1 VRPGVPQEG
10 AGRIRLIYLELINYR
25 KFRHARVEFPE
36 GVIGIM
42 GPNGAGKSTLIEA
55 VSWALY
61 GNRSESRSGK
71 EGIKRSGAGPH
82 EDCAVELEFE
92 LGQVQYRL
100 KRSLRGKDLKTEA
113 ELMAGG
119 GVIAKS
125 DRGVTKKIEEILGMD
140 HQAFFISVFARQKDL
155 SALSALTPA
164 DRKRLVMRMLQLD
177 VLQDVVDGIRRDVKS
192 ERQLLQAVNEQLM
205 TPDRRERKVVLGEEI
220 DSLESQIA
228 ELHQE
233 MATANEEARARETE
247 LEATKGRREW
257 LSLKEEEHRRVERR
271 ALDKRKEVEEGRRAL
286 ELLDGDVRKIRQ
298 RLAALPSLEQQE
310 KELEALISRK
320 ELMDEGLGRYERRK
334 AIAQNI
340 NRIRDEIRKND
351 EAWTN
356 AQEEINTLKGPQDS
370 LMRVTSNL
378 ELLDQTLAER
388 RESLARLGS
397 ERQRLQRETDDLGTK
412 TKEMSRLGPESI
424 CPTCERPLGE
434 HHHHLVIKLD
444 EERSQKSAQLHQLDC
459 ELQDIRE
466 ETEQARRRKE
476 LLEERKKKLQDDV
489 DRERTLSAR
498 VEGFE
503 QRSNELSADLARTVQ
518 EMESMGEVSFD
529 PSEHREVRESITAL
543 RPLAERAKKLRGECS
558 NLPDLEQRMAERRS
572 SMELLERELRS
583 AEEELAAVGF
593 FPQELQ
599 SARDAYDA
607 AFHAREAAYAE
618 VSRKAMALELA
629 AGRRDD
635 RKVALDE
642 VLEKERGVSLRATK
656 VEQLATLEK
665 VMLDFKQN
673 VMERVVPTLSEVS
686 SHLFTDMTDSRYG
699 GIELDED
706 YEMQIYDGGDKYPLS
721 RFSGGEGD
729 LANLSLR
736 LAISRLLADRSGNDI
751 NFLILDE
758 IFGSQDHTR
767 KRNIMTTLNRLE
779 KQFHQI
785 ILITH
790 IDDTKDLMTNVIT
803 IKELE
808 DGTSAIEY

>member
-1 VRPGVPQEG
+1 M
-10 AGRIRLIYLELINYR
+10 
-25 KFRHARVEFPE
+25 EFPE

-92 LGQVQYRL
+92 LGQVRYRL
-100 KRSLRGKDLKTEA
+100 KRSLRGKDLKSEA

-119 GVIAKS
+119 GIIAKS

-155 SALSALTPA
+155 SALSVLTPA
-164 DRKRLVMRMLQLD
+164 DRKKLVMRMLQLD

-192 ERQLLQAVNEQLM
+192 ERQLLQAVNDQLM
-205 TPDRRERKVVLGEEI
+205 TPDRRERKVVLAEEI
-220 DSLESQIA
+220 KTLEAQIA
-228 ELHQE
+228 ELRRE
-233 MATANEEARARETE
+233 MAAANEATKVKESE
-247 LEATKGRREW
+247 LEAARGRREW
-257 LSLKEEEHRRVERR
+257 LGMKEEEHRRVERR

-286 ELLDGDVRKIRQ
+286 ELLEGDVRKLRE
-298 RLAALPSLEQQE
+298 RLTALPALEQQE
-310 KELEALISRK
+310 RELEALISRK
-320 ELMDEGLGRYERRK
+320 EAMDDGLGRYERRK

-340 NRIRDEIRKND
+340 NRIRDEIRRND
-351 EAWTN
+351 EAR
-356 AQEEINTLKGPQDS
+356 ASAREEKSMLKGAQDS
-370 LMRVTSNL
+370 LVRVTLTL
-378 ELLDQTLAER
+378 ESLALTLTEK
-388 RESLARLGS
+388 REALARLGS

-412 TKEMSRLGPESI
+412 TREMSRLGPESI

-434 HHHHLVIKLD
+434 HHHHLVSKLD
-444 EERSQKSAQLHQLDC
+444 EERSQKSAQLQQLDS
-459 ELQDIRE
+459 EVQGIRE
-466 ETEQARRRKE
+466 EMEQASRRKE
-476 LLEERKKKLQDDV
+476 LLEERRRKLQDDV
-489 DRERTLSAR
+489 ARDRELSSR
-498 VEGFE
+498 LETFE
-503 QRSNELSADLARTVQ
+503 HRSVELSSDLGRAMQ
-518 EMESMGEVSFD
+518 EIESVGEVSFD
-529 PSEHREVRESITAL
+529 PSEHREVRERIAVL
-543 RPLAERAKKLRGECS
+543 RPLAEKAKKLRGECS
-558 NLPDLEQRMAERRS
+558 NLPDLESRMAERRS
-572 SMELLERELRS
+572 SIELLERELRG
-583 AEEELAAVGF
+583 AKEDLAAVGF
-593 FPQELQ
+593 SPQELQ

-629 AGRRDD
+629 TGRRDD
-635 RKVALDE
+635 RKAALNE
-642 VLEKERGVSLRATK
+642 VLEKERGVSLRAAR
-656 VEQLATLEK
+656 VEQLATLER

-673 VMERVVPTLSEVS
+673 VMERVVPTLGEVS

-706 YEMQIYDGGDKYPLS
+706 YEMQIYDGGEKYPLS

-729 LANLSLR
+729 LANLCLR

-758 IFGSQDHTR
+758 IFGSQDHVR

-808 DGTSAIEY
+808 DGTSTIEY